1 MSSYVITQTTRTQN
15 KWKIPQISWGIFAI
29 ISAIT
34 TSLGMCETFFDGD
47 MLTGFAVAIGIQLL
61 LIWMNKKIT
70 DLFFNTSA
78 KALRALLI
86 LVYAVTVFWST
97 GFSFVYISNHV
108 YSSVYMR
115 DDQDLLI
122 DSYQKSMI
130 NLNSYAEKDFNQYLD
145 SIINEISSLQV
156 IVENESNKVQTNIS
170 NEVPTLK
177 VNFELLEEAFE
188 KDYEMLQILTQCK
201 GWGNGNPVGSTENL
215 IIIIEDRL
223 NQYNIEKSNL
233 QADIKSLDSEIAAI
247 NNNITGYS
255 EAKHHFKNG
264 TTADYE
270 YGQLID
276 EEQNKKSDL
285 ENQKTNLEEALNSVN
300 MIIIEINA
308 LKSYVSFQNNS
319 IDNMISNNFAQI
331 LTLLGQTTPDIEKA
345 NYLADEIYERLSE
358 ELQKAGDN
366 SLYAEKLKAYLLL
379 KQHLNQLQDIIRVQ
393 QFCQEENMQNVIAS
407 TEKLVTSYPS
417 LEAKTQWKNLWNDAY
432 TDIKSYYFQ
441 LPSANQREIQNICNN
456 ISLLQRNIL
465 TELNG
470 IERSKYYLTCPHS
483 FLAWLSLCLSLFLDT
498 SPIIFMAVR
507 KSHEKKQGQLAPA
520 HPSMAN

>member
-1 MSSYVITQTTRTQN
+1 MNSYLINQTTGTQN
-15 KWKIPQISWGIFAI
+15 EWKIPQISWGIFAI

-47 MLTGFAVAIGIQLL
+47 MLTGFAIAIGIQLL

-78 KALRALLI
+78 KILRTLLI
-86 LVYAVTVFWST
+86 LAYGATVFWST

-115 DDQDLLI
+115 DDQDMLI

-130 NLNSYAEKDFNQYLD
+130 NLNSYAETDFNQYLD
-145 SIINEISSLQV
+145 SIISEISSLQV
-156 IVENESNKVQTNIS
+156 IIENEPSNVQTNVS
-170 NEVPTLK
+170 DEVSTLE
-177 VNFELLEEAFE
+177 VDFALLEKAFE
-188 KDYEMLQILTQCK
+188 KDYEMVQVLAQCK
-201 GWGNGNPVGSTENL
+201 GWFNGNPVGNTEDL
-215 IIIIEDRL
+215 LIIIEDKL
-223 NQYNIEKSNL
+223 EQYNIEKSNL
-233 QADIKSLDSEIAAI
+233 QQEIEFLKSDITAV
-247 NNNITGYS
+247 NNNIAGYS
-255 EAKHHFKNG
+255 EAKNRFKNG

-276 EEQNKKSDL
+276 EERNKKSDL
-285 ENQKTNLEEALNSVN
+285 ENQKTNSEEALNAVD
-300 MIIIEINA
+300 MIIKEINA

-345 NYLADEIYERLSE
+345 NNLADEIYERLSE
-358 ELQKAGDN
+358 ELQKTGDN
-366 SLYAEKLKAYLLL
+366 SVYAEKLKAYLLL
-379 KQHLNQLQDIIRVQ
+379 KQHLNQLQNIIGVQ
-393 QFCQEENMQNVIAS
+393 QFCQEENIQNVIAS

-417 LEAKTQWKNLWNDAY
+417 SEAKTQWKNLWNDTY

-441 LPSANQREIQNICNN
+441 LPSADQRETQNICNN
-456 ISLLQRNIL
+456 ISLLQRNLL
-465 TELNG
+465 TDLNG

-507 KSHEKKQGQLAPA
+507 KSHEKRQGQLTPA